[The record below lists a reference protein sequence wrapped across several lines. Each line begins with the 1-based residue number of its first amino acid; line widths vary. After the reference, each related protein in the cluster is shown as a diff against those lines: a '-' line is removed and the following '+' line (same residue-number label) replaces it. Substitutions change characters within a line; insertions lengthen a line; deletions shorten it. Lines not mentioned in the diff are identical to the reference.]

1 MGFFFRKPDFY
12 IPEGGI
18 DKLENITLGGFQ
30 QTILIQSCSPK
41 NPVLLFLHGGP
52 SMPLPG
58 VSSRGKNYTVA
69 TNTKELVKH
78 FTVVFWD
85 QRGTGKS
92 YHKDIPQT
100 SMTFE
105 QLVSDAAELT
115 DFLRE
120 TFHQEKIFLAAHSFG
135 TLIGM
140 YLLNKQ
146 PGKFHTYVG
155 ISQIISWTEND
166 RAGLAWLK
174 EEAKRRGDYKALNE
188 LEAVGE
194 PPFVKGYKQWGILRK
209 WQMRYSTMVYQDDN
223 IKHPGLARVS
233 LGMLTA
239 KEYVLAD
246 VFHSFY
252 SGFKLIYTD
261 EFIRNIPNINVQ
273 KEVPSVDIPV
283 TFIHGRKDVHVHA
296 HFAEDYLNTLKTNHE
311 KKFIWME
318 KSAHLFHPDDTALIE
333 QHLINELSHIKAEV
347 INL

>member
-1 MGFFFRKPDFY
+1 MGFFSPKPDFL
-12 IPEGGI
+12 IPEDGI
-18 DKLENITLGGFQ
+18 DRIDTITLGGTQ
-30 QTILIQSCSPK
+30 QSILIQSHSPK

-58 VSSRGKNYTVA
+58 VSSRGRNYTVA

-78 FTVVFWD
+78 YTVVFWD

-92 YHKDIPQT
+92 YHKNIPQHT
-100 SMTFE
+100 MTFE

-140 YLLNKQ
+140 YLLKKHS
-146 PGKFHTYVG
+146 GKFHSYVG
-155 ISQIISWTEND
+155 LSQIISWSEND
-166 RAGLAWLK
+166 REGLEWAK
-174 EEAKRRGDYKALNE
+174 KEAKRRGDFKALNE
-188 LEAVGE
+188 LEAVGD
-194 PPFVKGYKQWGILRK
+194 PPFKEGYKQWGILRK
-209 WQMRYSTMVYQDDN
+209 WQMKYNTMVYNDSQ
-223 IKHPGLARVS
+223 IKHPGLMKVS
-233 LGMLTA
+233 LGMLSSSD
-239 KEYVLAD
+239 YRVAD

-261 EFIRNIPNINVQ
+261 EFIRNIPKIDVQ
-273 KEVPSVDIPV
+273 KDVPSVDVPV

-296 HFAEDYLNTLKTNHE
+296 HFAEDYLSTLKTNYE
-311 KKFIWME
+311 KNFIWME

-333 QHLINELSHIKAEV
+333 QQLINELSHIKAEV

>member
-1 MGFFFRKPDFY
+1 MGLFSRKPDFQ
-12 IPEGGI
+12 IPADGI
-18 DKLENITLGGFQ
+18 DKIETIVLGGIQ
-30 QTILIQSCSPK
+30 QTILIQSHSPK

-58 VSSRGKNYTVA
+58 ISSRGKNYTVA

-92 YHKDIPQT
+92 YHKDIPPT

-140 YLLNKQ
+140 YLLKKHSE
-146 PGKFHTYVG
+146 KFHSYVG
-155 ISQIISWTEND
+155 LSQIISWAEND
-166 RAGLAWLK
+166 RAGLDWVK
-174 EEAKRRGDYKALNE
+174 EEAKRRGDLKALNE
-188 LEAVGE
+188 LEAVGN
-194 PPFVKGYKQWGILRK
+194 PPFTEGYKQWGVLRK
-209 WQMRYSTMVYQDDN
+209 WQMKYSTMVYKDDK
-223 IKHPGLARVS
+223 IKHPGLAKVS
-233 LGMLTA
+233 FDMLVS
-239 KEYVLAD
+239 KDYSLRD

-252 SGFKLIYTD
+252 SGFKLIYSD
-261 EFIRNIPNINVQ
+261 QFIRNIPNINVQ
-273 KEVPSVDIPV
+273 KEVPSVAIPV

-296 HFAEDYLNTLKTNHE
+296 HFAEDYLNSLKTNHE

-333 QHLINELSHIKAEV
+333 QHLINEIKHIKAEV

>member
-1 MGFFFRKPDFY
+1 MGFFSPKPDFY
-12 IPEGGI
+12 IPEDGI
-18 DKLENITLGGFQ
+18 DRIDTITLGGIQ
-30 QTILIQSCSPK
+30 QSILIQSYSPK

-78 FTVVFWD
+78 FTLVFWD

-92 YHKDIPQT
+92 YHKSIPPS

-115 DFLRE
+115 DYLRE
-120 TFHQEKIFLAAHSFG
+120 TFQQNKIFLAAHSFG

-140 YLLNKQ
+140 YLLKRH
-146 PGKFHTYVG
+146 PDKFHSYVG
-155 ISQIISWTEND
+155 ISQIISWAEND
-166 RAGLAWLK
+166 REGLEWAK
-174 EEAKRRGDYKALNE
+174 KEAKRRGDFKALNE
-188 LEAVGE
+188 LEAVGD
-194 PPFVKGYKQWGILRK
+194 PPFTEGYKQWGVLRK
-209 WQMRYSTMVYQDDN
+209 WQMKYSTMVYNDDK
-223 IKHPGLARVS
+223 IKHPGLAKVS
-233 LGMLTA
+233 LNMLISKDYSLTN
-239 KEYVLAD
+239 

-252 SGFKLIYTD
+252 SGFKLIYSD
-261 EFIRNIPNINVQ
+261 EFILNIPKIDVH
-273 KEVPSVDIPV
+273 KDVPSVDVPV

-296 HFAEDYLNTLKTNHE
+296 HFAVDYLTTLKATFGKN
-311 KKFIWME
+311 FIWME

-333 QHLINELSHIKAEV
+333 QHLINQLSHIKAEI

>member
-1 MGFFFRKPDFY
+1 MGFFSRKPDFH
-12 IPEGGI
+12 IPEDGI
-18 DKLENITLGGFQ
+18 DRIDAITLGGIQ
-30 QTILIQSCSPK
+30 QSILIQSYSPK

-58 VSSRGKNYTVA
+58 ISSRGKNYTVA
-69 TNTKELVKH
+69 TNTKELIKH

-105 QLVSDAAELT
+105 QLVSDAADLT
-115 DFLRE
+115 DYLRE
-120 TFHQEKIFLAAHSFG
+120 TFQQNKIFLAAHSFG

-140 YLLNKQ
+140 YLVKRH
-146 PGKFHTYVG
+146 PDKFHSYVG

-166 RAGLAWLK
+166 REGLEWAK
-174 EEAKRRGDYKALNE
+174 KEAKRRGDFKALNE
-188 LEAVGE
+188 LEAVGD
-194 PPFVKGYKQWGILRK
+194 PPFTEGYKQWGVLRK
-209 WQMRYSTMVYQDDN
+209 WQMKYSTMVYNDDK
-223 IKHPGLARVS
+223 IKHPGLAKVS
-233 LGMLTA
+233 LDMLVS
-239 KEYVLAD
+239 KNYSLKD

-261 EFIRNIPNINVQ
+261 EFIRNIPKIDVQ
-273 KEVPSVDIPV
+273 KDVPSVDVPV

-296 HFAEDYLNTLKTNHE
+296 HFVEDYLSTLKTNHD
-311 KKFIWME
+311 KSFIWME
-318 KSAHLFHPDDTALIE
+318 QSAHLFHPDDTALIE
-333 QHLINELSHIKAEV
+333 QQLINQLSHIKAEV

>member
-1 MGFFFRKPDFY
+1 MGFFSRKPDFH
-12 IPEGGI
+12 IPEDGIDRIETITIGGI
-18 DKLENITLGGFQ
+18 Q
-30 QTILIQSCSPK
+30 QSILIQSHSPK

-92 YHKDIPQT
+92 YRKDIPQT
-100 SMTFE
+100 SMTFD

-140 YLLNKQ
+140 YLLKKH
-146 PGKFHTYVG
+146 PGKFHSYVG
-155 ISQIISWTEND
+155 ISQIISWAEND
-166 RAGLAWLK
+166 REGLAWAK

-188 LEAVGE
+188 LEAAGT
-194 PPFVKGYKQWGILRK
+194 PPFTEGYKQWGVLRK
-209 WQMRYSTMVYQDDN
+209 WQMKYSTMVYNDSQ
-223 IKHPGLARVS
+223 IKHPGLLKVS
-233 LGMLTA
+233 LGMLNSSDYRA
-239 KEYVLAD
+239 AD

-252 SGFKLIYTD
+252 SGFKLIYSD
-261 EFIRNIPNINVQ
+261 EFIRNIPMIDVQ
-273 KEVPSVDIPV
+273 KDVPSVDVPV

-296 HFAEDYLNTLKTNHE
+296 HFAEDYLSTLKTNHD
-311 KKFIWME
+311 KNFIWME

-333 QHLINELSHIKAEV
+333 QQLIKELSHIKAEV

>member
-1 MGFFFRKPDFY
+1 MGFFSRKPDFQ
-12 IPEGGI
+12 IPACGIDRVKTITIGGI
-18 DKLENITLGGFQ
+18 Q
-30 QTILIQSCSPK
+30 QTILIQTYSTR

-92 YHKDIPQT
+92 YHKDIPHT
-100 SMTFE
+100 TMTFE

-115 DFLRE
+115 DFLRG
-120 TFHQEKIFLAAHSFG
+120 TFNQEKIFLAAHSFG

-140 YLLNKQ
+140 YLLKKHSE
-146 PGKFHTYVG
+146 KFHSYVG
-155 ISQIISWTEND
+155 LSQIISWMEND
-166 RAGLAWLK
+166 RAALSWVK

-194 PPFVKGYKQWGILRK
+194 PPFVEGYKQWGILRK
-209 WQMRYSTMVYQDDN
+209 WQMKYSTMVYNDHQ
-223 IKHPGLARVS
+223 IKHPGLMKVS
-233 LGMLTA
+233 LGMLNSST
-239 KEYVLAD
+239 YGIAD

-252 SGFKLIYTD
+252 SGFKLIYSD
-261 EFIRNIPNINVQ
+261 EFIRNIPNIDVQ
-273 KEVPSVDIPV
+273 RDMPSVDVPV

-296 HFAEDYLNTLKTNHE
+296 HFAEDYLNTLRTSHE
-311 KKFIWME
+311 KNFIWME

>member
-1 MGFFFRKPDFY
+1 MGFFSPKPDFH
-12 IPEGGI
+12 IPEDGI
-18 DKLENITLGGFQ
+18 DRMDTITLGGIQ
-30 QTILIQSCSPK
+30 QSILIQSYSPK

-92 YHKDIPQT
+92 YHKDIPQA
-100 SMTFE
+100 SMTFD

-140 YLLNKQ
+140 YLVKRY
-146 PGKFHTYVG
+146 PVKFHSYVG
-155 ISQIISWTEND
+155 ISQIINWAEND
-166 RAGLAWLK
+166 REGLEWAK
-174 EEAKRRGDYKALNE
+174 KEAKRRGDFKALNE
-188 LEAVGE
+188 LEAVGD
-194 PPFVKGYKQWGILRK
+194 PPFTKGYKQWGVLRK
-209 WQMRYSTMVYQDDN
+209 WQMKYRTMVYHDAK
-223 IKHPGLARVS
+223 IKHPGLAKVS
-233 LGMLTA
+233 LNMLISRDYSFT
-239 KEYVLAD
+239 D
-246 VFHSFY
+246 VIHSFH

-261 EFIRNIPNINVQ
+261 EFIRNIPNIDVQ
-273 KEVPSVDIPV
+273 KDVTSVEVPV

-296 HFAEDYLNTLKTNHE
+296 HFAEDYLSSLKTNHN
-311 KKFIWME
+311 KSFIWME
-318 KSAHLFHPDDTALIE
+318 KSAHLFHPDDTARIE
-333 QHLINELSHIKAEV
+333 QHLIHELSHIKEEV
-347 INL
+347 INQ

>member
-1 MGFFFRKPDFY
+1 MGFFSPKPDFH
-12 IPEGGI
+12 IPEDGI
-18 DKLENITLGGFQ
+18 DRIDTITLGGIQ
-30 QTILIQSCSPK
+30 QSILIQSHSPK

-69 TNTKELVKH
+69 TNTKELVKYY
-78 FTVVFWD
+78 TVVFWD

-92 YHKDIPQT
+92 YHRDIPQT
-100 SMTFE
+100 SMTFD

-140 YLLNKQ
+140 YLLKKY
-146 PGKFHTYVG
+146 PGKFHSYVG
-155 ISQIISWTEND
+155 ISQIISWAEND
-166 RAGLAWLK
+166 RESLAWAK

-188 LEAVGE
+188 LEAAGT
-194 PPFVKGYKQWGILRK
+194 PPFTEGYKQWGVLRK
-209 WQMRYSTMVYQDDN
+209 WQMKYSTMIYNDSQ
-223 IKHPGLARVS
+223 IKHPGLLKVS
-233 LGMLTA
+233 LGMLNSSD
-239 KEYVLAD
+239 YRVAD

-261 EFIRNIPNINVQ
+261 EFIRNIPMIDVQ
-273 KEVPSVDIPV
+273 KDVPSVDVPV

-296 HFAEDYLNTLKTNHE
+296 HLAEDYLSTLKTNHD
-311 KKFIWME
+311 KNFIWME
-318 KSAHLFHPDDTALIE
+318 KSAHLFHPDDTGLIE
-333 QHLINELSHIKAEV
+333 QQLINELSHIKTEV